1 MIMTE
6 KKIKDFL
13 IKRGITF
20 TEVRSEYAGDILG
33 ISFYI
38 DDYSKELISEFE
50 NIIPWTDI
58 LYEKTIIGIDAKA
71 DFCYDS
77 YSNDESVE
85 IDVIFK

>member
-1 MIMTE
+1 MTE

-38 DDYSKELISEFE
+38 DDYPKELISEFE

-71 DFCYDS
+71 DFCYDN

>member
-1 MIMTE
+1 MTE

-38 DDYSKELISEFE
+38 DDYPEELISEFE
-50 NIIPWTDI
+50 SIARWTDI
-58 LYEKTIIGIDAKA
+58 LYEKTIIGSDAKA
-71 DFCYDS
+71 DFCYDN
-77 YSNDESVE
+77 YSNEESVE

>member
-1 MIMTE
+1 MTE

-20 TEVRSEYAGDILG
+20 TEVRSEYAGNILG

-38 DDYSKELISEFE
+38 DDYPKELISEFE

-71 DFCYDS
+71 DFCYDN

>member
-1 MIMTE
+1 MTE

-13 IKRGITF
+13 TKRGITF

-38 DDYSKELISEFE
+38 DDYSEELISEFE
-50 NIIPWTDI
+50 NIVPWTDI

-71 DFCYDS
+71 DFCYDN

>member
-1 MIMTE
+1 MTE

-20 TEVRSEYAGDILG
+20 TEVRSEYAGNILG

-38 DDYSKELISEFE
+38 DDYPKELISEFE

>member
-13 IKRGITF
+13 TKRGVTF

-38 DDYSKELISEFE
+38 DDYSEELISEFE
-50 NIIPWTDI
+50 NIAPWTDI

-71 DFCYDS
+71 DFCYDN

>member
-1 MIMTE
+1 MTTE

-13 IKRGITF
+13 TKRGVTF

-33 ISFYI
+33 INFYI
-38 DDYSKELISEFE
+38 DEYSEELISEFE
-50 NIIPWTDI
+50 NIAPWTDI

-71 DFCYDS
+71 DFIYDN